1 MPVTVSSVD
10 IIHSYISVYVFL
22 FLSYPLEL
30 QHNNKVLFQGLN
42 GLWLKKIPHFIAVAH
57 TNHRHHHHWACSTC
71 QKVLEIAPNV
81 AEHTIKTL

>member
-1 MPVTVSSVD
+1 MPVTVSRVD

-30 QHNNKVLFQGLN
+30 QHDDKVLFQGLN
-42 GLWLKKIPHFIAVAH
+42 GLWLKKDSSFYSSTH
-57 TNHRHHHHWACSTC
+57 TNHRHHHHWACSTR